1 MGGLVAWISQPS
13 SIRGIIQM
21 ASVVGVVLNPAHV
34 IAIITVGGGLVS
46 LINLVKKDSSKW

>member
-1 MGGLVAWISQPS
+1 MNALTSWLAQPS
-13 SIRGIIQM
+13 TIRGIIQM
-21 ASVVGVVLNPAHV
+21 ASIVGVVLNPAHI

>member
-1 MGGLVAWISQPS
+1 MNGLAAWLSQPS
-13 SIRGIIQM
+13 TIRGIIQL
-21 ASVVGVVLNPAHV
+21 ASVVGVVLSPAHV